1 MLGMSCASG
10 RGFHWGRP
18 AGSRGGRPAAG
29 GCGGGEGVH
38 VAWGDAVL
46 GGRASAWKGRCCW
59 REATERHQP
68 GGSVQACGPRW
79 RGRGGVSG
87 AWGRA

>member
-10 RGFHWGRP
+10 RGFHWGAQQAAEVGVQQP
-18 AGSRGGRPAAG
+18 AGAEEGRACTWPG
-29 GCGGGEGVH
+29 
-38 VAWGDAVL
+38 GDAVL

-68 GGSVQACGPRW
+68 GGSVQACGLPW